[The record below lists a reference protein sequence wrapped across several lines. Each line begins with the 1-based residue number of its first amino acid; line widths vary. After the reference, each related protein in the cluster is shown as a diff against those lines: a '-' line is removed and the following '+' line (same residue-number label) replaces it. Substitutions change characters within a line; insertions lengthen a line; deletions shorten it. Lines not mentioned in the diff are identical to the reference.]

1 MRIQILAVVLAS
13 FIFIAGCGRAKQVSE
28 GGLTGASAPTTQV
41 SSFPGGSETQTSA
54 AKVPTIED
62 SIPMAFDT
70 PAGAQQVRASIL
82 QNAPDADL
90 VKQSKWIVDLSGEGK
105 NAIKGEI
112 YVPWIGAGVPQGFK
126 GIVLLDAKAR
136 VLSFGMFDLRQV
148 QRLIGGL
155 PAVDPVPTE
164 AELAALAQRVAV
176 VAVGRLTSVD
186 DQFGTFSPSAI
197 FKGTNVPL
205 WLPVGQDGSHPSETE
220 PGGRWRLPTDFQ
232 ESVVLFLNG
241 PAPTGQWWIENLVEP
256 DRVSVEEITKL
267 LGAPSPVN

>member
-1 MRIQILAVVLAS
+1 MQIRIKAVVLAC
-13 FIFIAGCGRAKQVSE
+13 FIFTASCGSSKQTSE
-28 GGLTGASAPTTQV
+28 EGLASASTPMTQV
-41 SSFPGGSETQTSA
+41 SSVPGGNETETSA
-54 AKVPTIED
+54 AEVPTIAD
-62 SIPMAFDT
+62 SIPLTFDT
-70 PAGAQQVRASIL
+70 QAEAQQVRASEL

-90 VKQSKWIVDLSGEGK
+90 VKESTWIVDLSGEGK

-112 YVPWIGAGVPQGFK
+112 YVPWMGADVPEGFK

-148 QRLIGGL
+148 QRQIGGL
-155 PAVDPVPTE
+155 PAIDPVPTE

-176 VAVGRLTSVD
+176 VAVGQLRSVD
-186 DQFGTFSPSAI
+186 DQFGTFSPSE
-197 FKGTNVPL
+197 NL
-205 WLPVGQDGSHPSETE
+205 
-220 PGGRWRLPTDFQ
+220 PGGRWRLPTDVQ

-267 LGAPSPVN
+267 LGAPRPVT